1 MRVHLQLVMRTLKDV
16 SSQLEAIQRSLGRL
30 PISLTSVLQ
39 SLTNIPINIT
49 VPTDAS
55 DDTFDF
61 TGDSCWILLRMSHI
75 RWFPIVVKLR
85 KLHYHRVWCR
95 SSHVTGHQSVHLWFA
110 QRYVTVH

>member
-1 MRVHLQLVMRTLKDV
+1 VHLQLIMRTLKDV
-16 SSQLEAIQRSLGRL
+16 SSQLEAIQQSLEQL

-55 DDTFDF
+55 ADTFDF
-61 TGDSCWILLRMSHI
+61 TGDSWWKLLLMSHM
-75 RWFPIVVKLR
+75 FPIVVKLR
-85 KLHYHRVWCR
+85 KSHYHRVWCR
-95 SSHVTGHQSVHLWFA
+95 SSHITGHQSVHLWFA